1 MYFSN
6 INDISTLMKKR
17 PSIILNNNVPNNE
30 NNNKNK
36 NSHNNF
42 VYNHI
47 IKNAKVN
54 GNIKK
59 TTILDN
65 GFIMENSQHSQ
76 TSSNSRNKKYNIQN
90 KLDSSTSDK
99 GKRLFS
105 YQANKNVEK
114 MKSMNNILEN
124 KIINPLNKEQNTQE
138 KTICCFKK
146 EK

>member
-30 NNNKNK
+30 NNKKNK
-36 NSHNNF
+36 NSHDNF

-47 IKNAKVN
+47 IKNTKVN
-54 GNIKK
+54 DNIKK

-65 GFIMENSQHSQ
+65 GFLMENSQHSQ
-76 TSSNSRNKKYNIQN
+76 TSSKSRNKKYDIQN
-90 KLDSSTSDK
+90 KLDSSISDK

-114 MKSMNNILEN
+114 MKSMNNVLEN
-124 KIINPLNKEQNTQE
+124 KITNPLNKEQDTQE
-138 KTICCFKK
+138 KTIC
-146 EK
+146 